1 MTVTD
6 NAAPTMPAE
15 AARLAAGFDPARLL
29 ADLDAVRTHQWKLQ
43 RYFGD
48 GVGAQAEVDWRIL
61 PLRSPGGDPSRT
73 DPGGPGSQECADTEW
88 LARTPYLREV
98 LAAVPAPLRAVRL
111 MALGPGAVSDVHND
125 TKYGPAWGVARLHV
139 PITTH
144 HEATLVLDGVTHR
157 WQPGEFWFGDFS
169 RMHKVENTGSASRVH
184 MVVDC
189 LTVPELAAVF
199 PAGWQEYLAHGEVLL
214 NRPETPY
221 AGDPSR
227 LARRFQ
233 VPPPFADWEEEG
245 EFPDA
250 PERVQAEIAVTPGG
264 VELRVA
270 PDQSFPLVHIADA
283 EFRFAGWSQERT
295 LQLLDGPGAGVVLR
309 TRVGR
314 EVREL
319 AVNSESVEP
328 S

>member
-199 PAGWQEYLAHGEVLL
+199 PAGWQEYFAHGEVLL

-221 AGDPSR
+221 ADDPSR

-295 LQLLDGPGAGVVLR
+295 LQLLDGPRAGVVLR

-319 AVNSESVEP
+319 AVNSKSVEP

>member
-157 WQPGEFWFGDFS
+157 WQHGEFWFGDFS

-199 PAGWQEYLAHGEVLL
+199 PAGWQEYFAHGEVLL

-250 PERVQAEIAVTPGG
+250 PERVQAEIAVTSGG

-295 LQLLDGPGAGVVLR
+295 LQLLDGPRAGVVLR